1 MKQTKRRKRAKSRK
15 VRKRAASKP
24 RKYFGTPSQL
34 MINTIIRSA
43 VKVLR
48 RERRRLR
55 WLIAQ
60 EYQRVKKLPKRESE
74 LLLQTINKETEKLR
88 HVIMA
93 EAGRI

>member
-1 MKQTKRRKRAKSRK
+1 MKQTKRKKRAKPRK
-15 VRKRAASKP
+15 VRKRAPSKP

-60 EYQRVKKLPKRESE
+60 EYQRIKKLPKRESE
-74 LLLQTINKETEKLR
+74 LLLQTIGKETEKLR